1 MSQETERERVE
12 AFYRALCAQDYAAIE
27 SFLDDDA
34 TWSIGGP
41 VDALPFC
48 GLYRGKA
55 RIRHVLEH
63 KVAETLGRRKIVPDY
78 FLADGN
84 RGALLGRL
92 VGRLPGGQTI
102 AYRAAQFFVMHDRKV
117 REVQVLL
124 DSFDA
129 AEQVMGRR
137 LGLAQERDQARD
149 TIRDETQSGS
159 IVPV

>member
-1 MSQETERERVE
+1 MVKASMSDAMERTLLER
-12 AFYRALCAQDYAAIE
+12 FYRALCAQDYPVIE
-27 SFLDDDA
+27 SMLADDA

-48 GLYRGKA
+48 GVYRGPA
-55 RIRHVLEH
+55 RIRQVLEY
-63 KVAETLGRRKIVPDY
+63 KIAETLGRRRIVADY
-78 FLADGN
+78 FLADGE

-102 AYRAAQFFVMHDRKV
+102 AYRVAQFFVMRGGKV
-117 REVQVLL
+117 REVHSLL

-129 AEQVMGRR
+129 AEQVIGRR
-137 LGLAQERDQARD
+137 LGIAHDAG
-149 TIRDETQSGS
+149 ETPSGS